1 MSDPLAPTAEGRR
14 LAEANAGAAQ
24 WRRFGPYVSDRQW
37 GTVREDYSA
46 SGDAWSYLT
55 HDAARSR
62 AYRWG
67 EDAIGGW
74 CDAAQH
80 LCLGLALWNGADPI
94 LKERFFGLTNAEGNH
109 GEDVKEIWHH
119 LDATPTHSY
128 ARMLYKY
135 PQGSFP
141 YGWLVAENRRRGRVD
156 REFELLDTG
165 VFDQD
170 RYFDVTIEYAKADPN
185 DTLWRIT
192 VTNRGDRPARL
203 AVLPQIWFRNTWS
216 WAGDAEKPVLSADGG
231 AAIRAAH
238 ALLGIFTLH
247 LEAPDDL
254 LFCENETNAH
264 RLFGTPVV
272 PGFFKDGIGDHVVSG
287 FRGAVNPGRIGTKAA
302 ALHAIDVPSG
312 GSVVLRARLSPGERR
327 ADAFSDF
334 DAVFSTRIAEADE
347 YFAALQ
353 RRIDD
358 PDMRAVQRQAIAG
371 LLWSKQFYAFD
382 VTEWLRGDPAQPA
395 PPPQRRRGRN
405 SDWPHL
411 VTASVVAMPDKWE
424 YPWFA
429 AWDWAFHLVTM
440 ALVDTRF
447 AKDQLLLLCQP
458 WMMHPNGQLPAY
470 EWNFSDVNPPVHAW
484 AALRIYTA
492 EKARRGIGDRVFLE
506 AVFIK
511 LLLNFTWWVN
521 RKDRGGRNVFQG
533 GFLGLDNIGVFDR
546 SRPLPVGG
554 TLTQS
559 DGTSWMAMFCL
570 NMLRIA
576 LELAREDAAYQ
587 DIASKF
593 FEHFLLIG
601 GAMTNLADEG
611 LGLWD
616 DRDGFY
622 YDWLLLESGE
632 KMPLRLRSMVGL
644 IPLFAVEVLDEDLLA
659 RSPVFV
665 RRMEWYLAHRPEL
678 AALVSRPQTPGAGG
692 RRLLAVA
699 RAFRMKAVLAR
710 MLDETEFLSDHGIR
724 AVSRVHRDHPYVF
737 VRDGYRAEVRYT
749 PGESDTGLFGGNSN
763 WRGPVWMPVNY
774 LIVESLDK
782 FALFYGE
789 DFRIECPTGSGVTMS
804 LAAVA
809 DELRRRLTRLF
820 LRDAAGRRAV
830 FGDHPKLQDD
840 PHFRDHL
847 VFHEYFDGDSGRGV
861 GASHQTGWTAL
872 VANLI
877 DELAREGR

>member
-14 LAEANAGAAQ
+14 LAEANAGAAP

-46 SGDAWSYLT
+46 SGDAWSYLS

-74 CDAAQH
+74 CDVGQH

-94 LKERFFGLTNAEGNH
+94 LKERFFGLTNGEGNH

-135 PQGSFP
+135 PQAAFP
-141 YGWLVAENRRRGRVD
+141 YGWLVAENRRRGRGD

-192 VTNRGDRPARL
+192 VTNRGDRTTRL
-203 AVLPQIWFRNTWS
+203 TVLPQIWFRNTWS
-216 WAGDAEKPVLSADGG
+216 WTRGTEKPVLSADGG

-238 ALLGIFTLH
+238 PLLGPFTLH
-247 LEAPDDL
+247 LDVPDDL
-254 LFCENETNAH
+254 LFCENETNVH
-264 RLFGTPVV
+264 RLFGTPPV
-272 PGFFKDGIGDHVVSG
+272 PGFFKDGIGDYVVNG
-287 FRGAVNPGRIGTKAA
+287 FRGAVNPARTGTKAA
-302 ALHAIDVPSG
+302 ALHVVDVPPG
-312 GSVVLRARLSPGERR
+312 GSVVLRARLCPGERR

-334 DAVFSTRIAEADE
+334 DAVLTTRIAETE
-347 YFAALQ
+347 EFFAALQ
-353 RRIDD
+353 APIGD
-358 PDMRAVQRQAIAG
+358 PDMRAVQRQALAG
-371 LLWSKQFYAFD
+371 LLWSKQFYALD

-395 PPPQRRRGRN
+395 PPPERRRGRN
-405 SDWPHL
+405 SDWHHL
-411 VTASVVAMPDKWE
+411 VTASVIAMPDKWE

-429 AWDWAFHLVTM
+429 AWDWAFHLATM

-484 AALRIYTA
+484 AALRIYA
-492 EKARRGIGDRVFLE
+492 VEKARRGIGDRVFLE

-521 RKDRGGRNVFQG
+521 RKDQGGRNVFQG

-570 NMLRIA
+570 NMLKIA
-576 LELAREDAAYQ
+576 LELARDDAAYQ

-611 LGLWD
+611 IGLWD

-632 KMPLRLRSMVGL
+632 KVPLRLRSMVGL
-644 IPLFAVEVLDEDLLA
+644 IPLFAVEILDEDLLA
-659 RSPVFV
+659 QSPVFV
-665 RRMEWYLAHRPEL
+665 RRMEWYLTHRPEL
-678 AALVSRPQTPGAGG
+678 AALVSRPQTPGADG

-789 DFRIECPTGSGVTMS
+789 DFEIECPTGSGVMMS
-804 LAAVA
+804 LAEVA

-820 LRDAAGRRAV
+820 LRDPAGRRAV
-830 FGDHPKLQDD
+830 FGDHAKLQDD